1 MNDWKGCCTYLL
13 PTKSR
18 SHKDKSLSFADDE
31 KELGKKERKKDRQTD
46 KQTDR
51 KTERHDKDYIVDH
64 YN

>member
-31 KELGKKERKKDRQTD
+31 KELGKKERKTDRQTNR
-46 KQTDR
+46 Q
-51 KTERHDKDYIVDH
+51 TERHDKDYIVDH